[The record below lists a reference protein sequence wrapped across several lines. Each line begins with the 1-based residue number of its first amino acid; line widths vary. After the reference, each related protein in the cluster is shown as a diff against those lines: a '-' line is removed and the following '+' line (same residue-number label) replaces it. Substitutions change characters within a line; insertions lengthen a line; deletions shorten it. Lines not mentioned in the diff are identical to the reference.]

1 MSYFPVSCSL
11 YYYLL
16 LAFICALRVL
26 MNTMWTRLAS
36 LLYPFSFLLSHYW
49 CHNCP
54 RQLWPN
60 FPPYM
65 PPPPLRWKFPV
76 APSPLHTSSSPLL
89 GPGRQMIE
97 LNSPPLCHCISSH
110 SGHHHHHL
118 CLPPSHYFW
127 DLPNSTCPDVSLIVS
142 PPLLST
148 LDKAYQWVWESHEN
162 TRKNKAYKQSLSCS
176 GGCCRTTSPPSVL
189 LHAVT

>member
-97 LNSPPLCHCISSH
+97 L
-110 SGHHHHHL
+110 
-118 CLPPSHYFW
+118 
-127 DLPNSTCPDVSLIVS
+127 
-142 PPLLST
+142 
-148 LDKAYQWVWESHEN
+148 
-162 TRKNKAYKQSLSCS
+162 
-176 GGCCRTTSPPSVL
+176 TSPPPLSLHL
-189 LHAVT
+189 LPFRTPPPSPLFASLSLFLGSPQLHLPWCLPYCITAIAFYVGQGISMSMRVTWKHKKK